1 MLKIIGSTNTL
12 QKPMDKLV
20 DTALN
25 QGSSSLDA
33 KNTLFQLNLL
43 VVIFIDQE
51 H

>member
-1 MLKIIGSTNTL
+1 
-12 QKPMDKLV
+12 MDKLV

-33 KNTLFQLNLL
+33 KNTLFQVNFLL
-43 VVIFIDQE
+43 VIFIDQE